1 MSTKCNKWRGSSS
14 KLLIAPK
21 NSVWAPELWSRQPK
35 FLFIYLQWIHRKLPA
50 LKNLPKKSQTSALP
64 PCQNPNSLNKQ
75 TKPQKYLHHLEL
87 LALYYP
93 LAWSEKATTS
103 KIVISEMDIPI
114 HPHPPNTQPQT
125 HALAR
130 KCEWVRKPGCRLQ
143 VAFFPFYLTQSS
155 LKKSKEL

>member
-1 MSTKCNKWRGSSS
+1 MSTKFKKWRGSSS

-35 FLFIYLQWIHRKLPA
+35 FLFIYLQWIHRKLQA
-50 LKNLPKKSQTSALP
+50 LKNLPKKSQTSALS
-64 PCQNPNSLNKQ
+64 PCQKPNSLNKQ

-103 KIVISEMDIPI
+103 KTVISEMDIPI
-114 HPHPPNTQPQT
+114 HPHPPT
-125 HALAR
+125 HSPKLMLLPGNVS
-130 KCEWVRKPGCRLQ
+130 EWENQDAGYRWHSSLSN
-143 VAFFPFYLTQSS
+143 LTQSS